1 MHEDELRADLQQTYG
16 IDLDKAMGG
25 EHSAAHI
32 AALTAQ
38 LPAGARIR
46 VCESPDDRWTS
57 ELCLLAL
64 IANQLNMLLYM
75 LGAKKGDKK
84 PALIGPSWMT
94 GARSN
99 KVDAQVMTI
108 EQLRAELAKPRRAQ
122 HDKSAVGGE

>member
-1 MHEDELRADLQQTYG
+1 MRADLQQTYG

-57 ELCLLAL
+57 ELCLLAML
-64 IANQLNMLLYM
+64 ANQLNMLLYM
-75 LGAKKGDKK
+75 FGAKKGDKK

-122 HDKSAVGGE
+122 K